1 MLFLQNFLQLMQ
13 ITNELFTIIEST
25 PATFDKSK
33 QMIFQYALTLVAQ
46 KEEETGR
53 NPSLLFLTSPGFRL
67 SLPAVE
73 NMETIVQIVFSDFL
87 SDFFHYQPLAFIGG
101 FLRRSSGC
109 RLILSDILMQ
119 DMENSIV
126 GLRNSS
132 GFESFEKMFHLMNRL
147 ATAEDAV
154 VIKEDPFLPS
164 GAQVADKINKVKIY
178 VREHFRRPLRI
189 KEVADITGFSE
200 AHFSRFFK
208 RYTGTNFSDYVN
220 VIRIEEATLL
230 LLKTDDTISG
240 IAYSCGFNTP
250 HYFSAVFKRYKG
262 KRPVEL
268 RVES

>member
-1 MLFLQNFLQLMQ
+1 MK

-25 PATFDKSK
+25 PLIFGKSK
-33 QMIFQYALTLVAQ
+33 QTIFRYALTLIVQ
-46 KEEETGR
+46 KEEETGS

-67 SLPAVE
+67 TLPASE
-73 NMETIVQIVFSDFL
+73 NMETIVQLVFSDFL
-87 SDFFHYQPLAFIGG
+87 SDFFHHQPLAFIGG

-109 RLILSDILMQ
+109 RLLLPGSLMQ
-119 DMENSIV
+119 DVEDSFA
-126 GLRNSS
+126 GLRNNS
-132 GFESFEKMFHLMNRL
+132 GFESFEKFFQLMNRL
-147 ATAEDAV
+147 ATAGEAIV
-154 VIKEDPFLPS
+154 SREHPFMPS
-164 GAQVADKINKVKIY
+164 GAQVADKINKVANY

-208 RYTGTNFSDYVN
+208 RYTGSRFNDYVN

-262 KRPVEL
+262 KRPGEL
-268 RVES
+268 RIMNYEL